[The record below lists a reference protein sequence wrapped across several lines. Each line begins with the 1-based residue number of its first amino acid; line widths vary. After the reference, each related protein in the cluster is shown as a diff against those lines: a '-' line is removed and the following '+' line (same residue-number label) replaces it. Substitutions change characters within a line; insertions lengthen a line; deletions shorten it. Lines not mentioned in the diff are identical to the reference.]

1 LLFFSD
7 AFHYLIEPA
16 PTAGG
21 HVSYASLMVYV
32 EADATPEQRVRLAAS
47 LAGRFG
53 AALTGMSAVGVPLPI
68 VADGMVIAEW
78 TVEDVELM
86 RAKLADKGNW
96 FRGIAGGDHRR
107 LDWHAAL
114 DFPDEALARAAR
126 SADLVIIG
134 QVKAQGGS
142 YGALDPGK
150 AILKMGRPTLVVPEG
165 VSLLR
170 AEHLVIG
177 WKDTREARRAV
188 RDALPFLQQ
197 ATRVTIVE
205 ACGPGE
211 EKTALGRLDDL
222 ARYLAHHRIKGG
234 PKVMLEQEGSGAEQL
249 IRIAREERADLL
261 VTGAYGHSRLGEWI
275 FGGMTRELLAASPI
289 CCLMSH

>member
-1 LLFFSD
+1 
-7 AFHYLIEPA
+7 
-16 PTAGG
+16 
-21 HVSYASLMVYV
+21 MVYV
-32 EADATPEQRVRLAAS
+32 EADATPERRVRLAAS
-47 LAGRFG
+47 LANRFG
-53 AALTGMSAVGVPLPI
+53 AVLTGTSAVGVPLPI
-68 VADGMVIAEW
+68 VAGGMAIAEW

-107 LDWHAAL
+107 LDWDAAL

-134 QVKAQGGS
+134 QVKAPGGS

-205 ACGPGE
+205 GVGPV
-211 EKTALGRLDDL
+211 KKKQHWA
-222 ARYLAHHRIKGG
+222 
-234 PKVMLEQEGSGAEQL
+234 GS
-249 IRIAREERADLL
+249 
-261 VTGAYGHSRLGEWI
+261 T
-275 FGGMTRELLAASPI
+275 T
-289 CCLMSH
+289 

>member
-1 LLFFSD
+1 M
-7 AFHYLIEPA
+7 
-16 PTAGG
+16 
-21 HVSYASLMVYV
+21 SYSSLMVYV

-47 LAGRFG
+47 LADRFG
-53 AALTGMSAVGVPLPI
+53 AVLTGMSAVGVPLPI
-68 VADGMVIAEW
+68 VAGGMVIAEW

-114 DFPDEALARAAR
+114 DFPAEALARAAR

-134 QVKAQGGS
+134 QAKAPGNAYS
-142 YGALDPGK
+142 ALDPGE
-150 AILKMGRPTLVVPEG
+150 AILKIGRPTLVAPEG
-165 VSLLR
+165 VNSLR
-170 AEHLVIG
+170 AEHIVIG

-188 RDALPFLQQ
+188 RDALSFLQQ

-211 EKTALGRLDDL
+211 EKTALGRLDDV

-234 PKVMLEQEGSGAEQL
+234 PKVMLEQEGSGAAQL
-249 IRIAREERADLL
+249 IRIAQEERADLL

-275 FGGMTRELLAASPI
+275 FGGMTRELLATSPI

>member
-1 LLFFSD
+1 MF
-7 AFHYLIEPA
+7 
-16 PTAGG
+16 
-21 HVSYASLMVYV
+21 YASLMVYV
-32 EADATPEQRVRLAAS
+32 EADATPERRVRLASS
-47 LAGRFG
+47 LADRFG
-53 AALTGMSAVGVPLPI
+53 AVLTGMSAVGVPLPT
-68 VADGMVIAEW
+68 VAKGMVIAEW

-86 RAKLADKGNW
+86 RAKLAYRGSW
-96 FRGIAGGDHRR
+96 FRSIAGGDHRK

-114 DFPDEALARAAR
+114 DFPPEALTRAAR

-134 QVKAQGGS
+134 QVKAAGDA
-142 YGALDPGK
+142 YRALDPGE

-165 VSLLR
+165 VDSLR
-170 AEHLVIG
+170 AEHVVIG

-188 RDALPFLQQ
+188 PDALPFLQE

-211 EKTALGRLDDL
+211 EKTALGRLDDV

-234 PKVMLEQEGSGAEQL
+234 PKVMLEQKGSGAEQL